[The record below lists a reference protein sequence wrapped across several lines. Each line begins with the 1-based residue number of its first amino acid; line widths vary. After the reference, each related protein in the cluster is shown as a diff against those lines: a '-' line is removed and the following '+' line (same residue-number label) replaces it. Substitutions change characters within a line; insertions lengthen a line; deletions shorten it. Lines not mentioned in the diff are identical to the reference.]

1 MNGSGHQPDHTQ
13 GVSGSFLSGAS
24 ERWMGVVADEAS
36 LASQVADESMLVSV
50 AGAMQADTV
59 HGMTAAEAVLLRRGG
74 KFPQRLAD
82 QVLDCVRSG
91 GDPLGE
97 AFCSL
102 RSANIRRAS
111 GAIYTPRAIIDTM
124 CSWAKSVGTPTTVVD
139 PGTGS
144 GRFLVAAGRCFP
156 TARLLG
162 MESDP
167 VAALIAR
174 ANLAGAGL
182 SQRSSV
188 RVENFLESRLRGLG
202 ERALFIGNPPYVRH
216 HLIPSSSKA
225 WLKHEADQL
234 GVKASALAGLHAYF
248 FLAIAKNAKKGDFG
262 SLITS
267 AEWLD
272 VNYGNLVREL
282 FLGHLGGQGV
292 FVIDP
297 AAEPFP
303 GTATTGAIT
312 TFSIGSRSSSV
323 YFARGARL
331 PRKGG
336 LSSGHKVDRQSL
348 LLRSRWSDFSR
359 SLQRAPAGYVELGEL
374 CRVHRGQVTGA
385 NRVWIAGKHSE
396 GLPDE
401 VLFPT
406 VTRARELFGAGPE
419 LVDSTV
425 LRRVID
431 VPGDLSTLDR
441 TSRIAVE
448 RFLRL
453 AANMGA
459 KDGYVARHRP
469 AWWSVRLHKPA
480 PVLATYMARRPP
492 AFVLNRASARH
503 LNIAHGIYPR
513 ERLSAGMLG
522 ALVAWLRKSSS
533 MRGGREYAGGLTK
546 FEPREMERIPVPEP
560 TLLLDAVS

>member
-1 MNGSGHQPDHTQ
+1 MNGSGYQPDHTQ
-13 GVSGSFLSGAS
+13 GVGDSFLSGAS
-24 ERWMGVVADEAS
+24 ERWKGLVADEAS

-59 HGMTAAEAVLLRRGG
+59 HGITAAEAMLLRRGR
-74 KFPQRLAD
+74 KIAQPLAN

-97 AFCSL
+97 AFCRL

-162 MESDP
+162 IESDP

-188 RVENFLESRLRGLG
+188 RVENFLEYRLRGLA

-272 VNYGNLVREL
+272 VNYGNLVREP
-282 FLGHLGGQGV
+282 FLGHLGGAGRV
-292 FVIDP
+292 RHRS
-297 AAEPFP
+297 
-303 GTATTGAIT
+303 GGRAIPWDCDN
-312 TFSIGSRSSSV
+312 GSDHNV
-323 YFARGARL
+323 L
-331 PRKGG
+331 
-336 LSSGHKVDRQSL
+336 DRQPIIVGV
-348 LLRSRWSDFSR
+348 LRAWSE
-359 SLQRAPAGYVELGEL
+359 APAKG
-374 CRVHRGQVTGA
+374 RSF
-385 NRVWIAGKHSE
+385 I
-396 GLPDE
+396 
-401 VLFPT
+401 
-406 VTRARELFGAGPE
+406 RA
-419 LVDSTV
+419 
-425 LRRVID
+425 
-431 VPGDLSTLDR
+431 
-441 TSRIAVE
+441 
-448 RFLRL
+448 
-453 AANMGA
+453 
-459 KDGYVARHRP
+459 
-469 AWWSVRLHKPA
+469 
-480 PVLATYMARRPP
+480 
-492 AFVLNRASARH
+492 
-503 LNIAHGIYPR
+503 
-513 ERLSAGMLG
+513 
-522 ALVAWLRKSSS
+522 
-533 MRGGREYAGGLTK
+533 
-546 FEPREMERIPVPEP
+546 
-560 TLLLDAVS
+560 